1 MEANMPFRNRYQSR
15 ASESG
20 FSVIEL
26 LVVVGVAVILGAIA
40 LPQMISA
47 RRMLK
52 SSAMARQVMT
62 QLRLARQEAM
72 SQRQAITVQYDDTNK
87 RLVVI
92 DHNASG
98 RSLLTATG
106 YPNTAGSVQIRTINL
121 AGDGLPASEI
131 SYGIPSGAQT
141 AALDDSA
148 ALTVLPTTTR
158 QINITFQPDGSVID
172 GNGNAAKF
180 ALYFYNS
187 RAGISTASAVS
198 VLGAGGRV
206 KIWRYDSSA
215 NVNKYVE

>member
-1 MEANMPFRNRYQSR
+1 MSFRNKYQSR
-15 ASESG
+15 PSERG

-26 LVVVGVAVILGAIA
+26 LIVVGVAVILGAIA

-47 RRMLK
+47 RRMLR
-52 SSAMARQVMT
+52 SSAMSRQVLT

-72 SQRQAITVQYDDTNK
+72 SQRQAMTVQYDDTNK

-121 AGDGLPASEI
+121 AGEGLPASEI
-131 SYGIPSGAQT
+131 AYGIPSGAQT
-141 AALDDSA
+141 AALGDS
-148 ALTVLPTTTR
+148 TSMTTLPTTTKK
-158 QINITFQPDGSVID
+158 INITFQPDGSVID
-172 GNGNAAKF
+172 GNGNAANF
-180 ALYFYNS
+180 ALYFYNTKAS
-187 RAGISTASAVS
+187 INTASAVS

-215 NVNKYVE
+215 TVNKYVE